1 MSSEGSVTGWIG
13 RLQTGDA
20 EAAQKLWD
28 RYFRHLLGLARKK
41 LHGRILH
48 TADEQDVAASAFA
61 SFWQGVRGGR
71 FPDLHDRDNVWGLL
85 IRITTRKALD
95 YVQYD
100 QRKRRT
106 HEQAELAAEEL
117 VAEELSPEAAAQV
130 AEEFQRLLDGLDD
143 PVLQTIALWKLEGFT
158 NKEIAEKLS
167 QVRRTHERTVERKL
181 ERIRAIWSQEIDR

>member
-1 MSSEGSVTGWIG
+1 MSSEGSVTGWIA

-28 RYFRHLLGLARKK
+28 HYFHHLLSLARKK

-71 FPDLHDRDNVWGLL
+71 FPDLRDRDNVWGLL
-85 IRITTRKALD
+85 SGMTGRRALD

-100 QRKRRT
+100 RRKRRT
-106 HEQAELAAEEL
+106 HEKAD
-117 VAEELSPEAAAQV
+117 VAPE
-130 AEEFQRLLDGLDD
+130 
-143 PVLQTIALWKLEGFT
+143 
-158 NKEIAEKLS
+158 
-167 QVRRTHERTVERKL
+167 
-181 ERIRAIWSQEIDR
+181 